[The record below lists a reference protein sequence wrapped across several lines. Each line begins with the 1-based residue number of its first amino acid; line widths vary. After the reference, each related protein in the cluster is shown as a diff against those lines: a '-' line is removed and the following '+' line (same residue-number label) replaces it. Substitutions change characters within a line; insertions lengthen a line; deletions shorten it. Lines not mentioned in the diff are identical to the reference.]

1 MQYNADINDLVI
13 KLLSLP
19 YADGSLELARLCLR
33 WRDYKQPQ
41 KKEIQKMLIDLGSE
55 QEWFQSPKTEEYQAP
70 RIRVGFADESDDEEL
85 ANGLRPL
92 GIDVTHLGRSDY
104 DEEKEFWTNHENTL
118 ILHMKDLE
126 LFDKLSV
133 KLLSD
138 IDLRL
143 RLSAVLQRDAA
154 RALGLR
160 AVALTKE
167 HYSLLHKAIV
177 FVTETPTLLCDR
189 LGIHHGEERPQRAHL
204 TRPDARRLLSHA
216 ESYTEPMFHLTT
228 SCLMH
233 LSTLLI
239 QARLL
244 CAASGA
250 TADEDGNETV
260 DTLCE
265 ISTSP
270 ELMRKLNSSLNS
282 MFDLEK
288 QLGSGGT

>member
-1 MQYNADINDLVI
+1 
-13 KLLSLP
+13 
-19 YADGSLELARLCLR
+19 
-33 WRDYKQPQ
+33 
-41 KKEIQKMLIDLGSE
+41 MLIDLGSE
-55 QEWFQSPKTEEYQAP
+55 QEWFQSSEAEEYQAP
-70 RIRVGFADESDDEEL
+70 RVRLGFADESDDEEL

-92 GIDVTHLGRSDY
+92 EIDDTHLGHSDY
-104 DEEKEFWTNHENTL
+104 DEEKEFWTKHENTL
-118 ILHMKDLE
+118 LLHMKDLE

-143 RLSAVLQRDAA
+143 RLSAVLQPDAA
-154 RALGLR
+154 CALGLR
-160 AVALTKE
+160 AVALAKE
-167 HYSLLHKAIV
+167 QYSLLHEAIT
-177 FVTETPTLLCDR
+177 FVTETPSLLRDR
-189 LGIHHGEERPQRAHL
+189 LGVHSGEERPQRAHL

-250 TADEDGNETV
+250 TADEDGNESV
-260 DTLCE
+260 DTLCK

-270 ELMRKLNSSLNS
+270 ELMTKLNSSLNL
-282 MFDLEK
+282 MFDLQK

>member
-1 MQYNADINDLVI
+1 
-13 KLLSLP
+13 
-19 YADGSLELARLCLR
+19 
-33 WRDYKQPQ
+33 
-41 KKEIQKMLIDLGSE
+41 MLIDLGSE
-55 QEWFQSPKTEEYQAP
+55 QEWFQSPEAEEYQAP
-70 RIRVGFADESDDEEL
+70 RVRLGFADDSDDEEV
-85 ANGLRPL
+85 ANGLCSL
-92 GIDVTHLGRSDY
+92 EIADTHLGHSNY
-104 DEEKEFWTNHENTL
+104 NEVKEFWTKHENTL
-118 ILHMKDLE
+118 LLHMKKLE
-126 LFDKLSV
+126 LFDELSV

-160 AVALTKE
+160 AVALAKE

-177 FVTETPTLLCDR
+177 FVTETRALLRDR
-189 LGIHHGEERPQRAHL
+189 LGIHPGEERPQRAHL

-216 ESYTEPMFHLTT
+216 ESYTYSMIHLTT

-244 CAASGA
+244 CAASRA

-265 ISTSP
+265 VSTSP
-270 ELMRKLNSSLNS
+270 ELMRKLNSSLNF
-282 MFDLEK
+282 MLDLQN